1 LPKDSPLTADAR
13 GMKKSRNLLILL
25 DDLAPRQWAE
35 IGAIFLLSLG
45 VAGLFLIP
53 VISVGIVC
61 SGRC

>member
-1 LPKDSPLTADAR
+1 
-13 GMKKSRNLLILL
+13 MKKSRNLLILL

-35 IGAIFLLSLG
+35 IGTFFLVSLG
-45 VAGLFLIP
+45 VAGLFLVP